1 MSAGRAVGGGARA
14 RLGTGAAVAA
24 AGPGA
29 PAAARVSRRDFL
41 RTGAA
46 AGAGLVIAFHVPW
59 AGAAERDAGAPF
71 EPNAWL
77 RVAPDGIV
85 TVMIA
90 RSEMGQ
96 GVRTSL
102 PMLVAEE
109 LDVEWS
115 RVRFEQAIPHERY
128 GNMGTG
134 GSRSIRSSWEP
145 LRRAGAQARA
155 MLVAAAAAR
164 WNVAPGECRTAR
176 GAVVHPTSGRRLDYG
191 ALAGEAAARPVPED
205 PPLQPKP
212 EWTLLGTPAP
222 RLDLDGKV
230 DGSAVFGLDVRRP
243 GMKFAAVVRC
253 PVFGGT
259 LASFDPAPAL
269 AVKGVERVVRI
280 PSGVGVLAD
289 STWAARRGADA
300 LAVTWDE
307 GALAGLDS
315 AGISARFAE
324 AARGEA
330 AVERREGDG
339 AAALAGLARTIEAVY
354 ETPYLAHA
362 TMEPMNA
369 TADVRPDACDVWV
382 GSQNATAV
390 QERVAKL
397 TGLAPDRVTVH
408 LLLLGGG
415 FGRRSEQD
423 FVEEAVELSK
433 AARAPVQV
441 AWSREDDM
449 RHDFYRP
456 ATYHVLR
463 AGFDAA
469 GVPRGW
475 THRMV
480 GPSIVARFSGGRLR
494 DGIDPTSTEGATNL
508 PYAFDHFE
516 SSYARVEPGVPVGW
530 WRSVGSSQNAY
541 VTECFLDEVA
551 AAAGR
556 DPVEF
561 RRERLAAHPRHR
573 AVLDAAAQACGW
585 GRPMPA
591 RRGLGIAVHESFGS
605 FVAQSA
611 EVSVSAA
618 GEVRVHRVVC
628 AVDCG
633 TVVNPAIVAAQ
644 MESGIVYGLSA
655 ALHGEIT
662 IEKGRVAQGNFHD
675 YPAVRFDACPEIE
688 VLLVP
693 SGDAPGGIGEVG
705 TPPIA
710 PAVVNAVF
718 AATGVRVRR
727 LPIRAEA
734 LKG

>member
-1 MSAGRAVGGGARA
+1 
-14 RLGTGAAVAA
+14 
-24 AGPGA
+24 
-29 PAAARVSRRDFL
+29 
-41 RTGAA
+41 
-46 AGAGLVIAFHVPW
+46 
-59 AGAAERDAGAPF
+59 
-71 EPNAWL
+71 
-77 RVAPDGIV
+77 
-85 TVMIA
+85 
-90 RSEMGQ
+90 
-96 GVRTSL
+96 
-102 PMLVAEE
+102 
-109 LDVEWS
+109 
-115 RVRFEQAIPHERY
+115 
-128 GNMGTG
+128 
-134 GSRSIRSSWEP
+134 
-145 LRRAGAQARA
+145 
-155 MLVAAAAAR
+155 
-164 WNVAPGECRTAR
+164 
-176 GAVVHPTSGRRLDYG
+176 
-191 ALAGEAAARPVPED
+191 
-205 PPLQPKP
+205 
-212 EWTLLGTPAP
+212 
-222 RLDLDGKV
+222 
-230 DGSAVFGLDVRRP
+230 
-243 GMKFAAVVRC
+243 
-253 PVFGGT
+253 
-259 LASFDPAPAL
+259 
-269 AVKGVERVVRI
+269 
-280 PSGVGVLAD
+280 
-289 STWAARRGADA
+289 
-300 LAVTWDE
+300 
-307 GALAGLDS
+307 
-315 AGISARFAE
+315 
-324 AARGEA
+324 
-330 AVERREGDG
+330 
-339 AAALAGLARTIEAVY
+339 
-354 ETPYLAHA
+354 
-362 TMEPMNA
+362 
-369 TADVRPDACDVWV
+369 
-382 GSQNATAV
+382 V
-390 QERVAKL
+390 QERVATL

-415 FGRRSEQD
+415 FGRRAEQD

-469 GVPRGW
+469 GVPRAW

-508 PYAFDHFE
+508 PYTFDHFE

-561 RRERLAAHPRHR
+561 RRERLAAHSRHR
-573 AVLDAAAQACGW
+573 AVLDAVAKACGW
-585 GRPMPA
+585 GRSMPA
-591 RRGLGIAVHESFGS
+591 RRGLGIAVHECFGS

-662 IEKGRVAQGNFHD
+662 IERGHVAQGNFHD

-688 VLLVP
+688 VRVVP